1 MSDDN
6 SSSLPKVL
14 VSTTQRCGS
23 SWVTSICYTIL
34 GLHNGSGLYVGGLKQ
49 GLMKVNDGGP
59 ERDAEKVAEFS
70 QVLRGHFST
79 SGVRVFKTHDLP
91 PRLFQLF
98 LEQNPDFHI
107 INVIRDFRDV
117 LISRLMYNRYYLPA
131 LGIPLESVFVETHT
145 ELSDLELVREFY
157 GTAEMLDWLC
167 MWKRFHEP
175 VEHPRALRLRYEEM
189 LDPAR
194 LREIVKLLG
203 TVLVPQGLPEA
214 EVERVMAACQFG
226 ESELNLKKD
235 RKQREVKSDFC
246 RKGVAGDFERFLTPH
261 QSQVLSVLAS

>member
-1 MSDDN
+1 MSDHDSN
-6 SSSLPKVL
+6 SLPKVL

-49 GLMKVNDGGP
+49 GLLKLNDGGP
-59 ERDAEKVAEFS
+59 ERDAERVAEFS
-70 QVLRGHFST
+70 EVLRGHIAA
-79 SGVRVFKTHDLP
+79 GVRVFKTHDLP
-91 PRLFQLF
+91 PRLFALF

-131 LGIPLESVFVETHT
+131 MGIPLECAFVETHS
-145 ELSDLELVREFY
+145 ELSDLELVRQFY

-167 MWKRFHEP
+167 MWKRFSEP
-175 VEHPRALRLRYEEM
+175 VQHPRCLRLQYEEM
-189 LDPAR
+189 LDNAR
-194 LREIVKLLG
+194 LRETVELLG
-203 TVLVPQGLPEA
+203 GILRPEGMSEA
-214 EVERVMAACQFG
+214 EIGRVIGACQFG